1 MKTVVGGGER
11 KKERKN
17 SKDSLALFEIGHNY
31 PDAVKVIF
39 HIALPT
45 IEVDFYALE
54 LNK

>member
-11 KKERKN
+11 KKKN
-17 SKDSLALFEIGHNY
+17 SIYSLALFEIGHNY

-45 IEVDFYALE
+45 IEVDSYALE

>member
-11 KKERKN
+11 KKKN

-31 PDAVKVIF
+31 PAAVKVIF
-39 HIALPT
+39 HIALPN
-45 IEVDFYALE
+45 IGVDFYALE